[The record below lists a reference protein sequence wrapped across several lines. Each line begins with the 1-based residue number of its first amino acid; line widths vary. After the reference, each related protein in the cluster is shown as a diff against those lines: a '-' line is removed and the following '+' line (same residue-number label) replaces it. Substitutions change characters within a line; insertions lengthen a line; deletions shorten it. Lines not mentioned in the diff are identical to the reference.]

1 MSSDNIQRQINF
13 MIEQQARF
21 DAQLAKLDARIDKL
35 AEENNH
41 ASVNISKLA
50 DALLSLTHIVERHDQ
65 QIAELIE
72 QNKATDERLNA
83 LINVV
88 ERHTSDEHKH

>member
-21 DAQLAKLDARIDKL
+21 DSNMAKLDARIGKITEQVQHNTVSIAKL
-35 AEENNH
+35 T
-41 ASVNISKLA
+41 
-50 DALLSLTHIVERHDQ
+50 DALLSLTNIVERHDK
-65 QIAELIE
+65 QIAGLIE
-72 QNKATDERLNA
+72 RGKEIDARLNA

-88 ERHTSDEHKH
+88 ERHVGDAHKH